1 MNLPKPAYPATA
13 SKQDDHQVSG
23 WRLLLAIALMLV
35 LGASVGI
42 LTWGTVQAIV
52 PSWIDTVDFVVL
64 VVAEVYAAVLGAL
77 LLAFGGVAGVRD
89 RLGFRFTSGRDLL
102 QGIGLNIVALLAA
115 LLFYALFTPL
125 FGSPLSIAIPVLKS
139 VTDVTRLPHAD
150 LLTLA
155 LIFGR
160 VFVLAPLAEELFFRG
175 ALYGW
180 LRRYLPALPTIL
192 ITAVLFGF
200 EHVAWGV
207 PMPRLFFLVP
217 LAFVYG
223 IATGWVRERTG
234 STLNTAVMHVVVD
247 AALLIVASL
256 LILA

>member
-1 MNLPKPAYPATA
+1 MSLPTPTYPATA
-13 SKQDDHQVSG
+13 SIEHDHLVSG

-35 LGASVGI
+35 LGAGAGI
-42 LTWGTVQAIV
+42 LTWGIVQTIS
-52 PSWIDTVDFVVL
+52 PSWTTTVDFVVL

-77 LLAFGGVAGVRD
+77 LLAFGGVVGVRD

-102 QGIGLNIVALLAA
+102 QAVGLNIVALLAA
-115 LLFYALFTPL
+115 LLFYVLFTPI
-125 FGSPLSIAIPVLKS
+125 FGPPLSIAIPVLKS
-139 VTDVTRLPHAD
+139 VTDVTRLPQAD

-160 VFVLAPLAEELFFRG
+160 VLVLVPLAEELFFRG

-192 ITAVLFGF
+192 LTAVLFGF
-200 EHVAWGV
+200 EHIAWGV

-217 LAFVYG
+217 LAVVYG
-223 IATGWVRERTG
+223 VATGWVRERTG

-247 AALLIVASL
+247 AALLIGASL
-256 LILA
+256 LILG

>member
-1 MNLPKPAYPATA
+1 MSLPAPTYPATA
-13 SKQDDHQVSG
+13 SQPHEHLVSG
-23 WRLLLAIALMLV
+23 WRLLLALALMV
-35 LGASVGI
+35 ILGAGAGI
-42 LTWGTVQAIV
+42 LTWGIVQAIAPAWV
-52 PSWIDTVDFVVL
+52 TTVDFVVL
-64 VVAEVYAAVLGAL
+64 VVAEVYTAVLAAL
-77 LLAFGGVAGVRD
+77 LVAFGGVAGMRN

-102 QGIGLNIVALLAA
+102 QALGLDVVALVLAM
-115 LLFYALFTPL
+115 LFYVLFTPI
-125 FGSPLSIAIPVLKS
+125 FGSPLSIAIPVLKA
-139 VTDVTRLPHAD
+139 VTDVTRLPQAD

-155 LIFGR
+155 LIFAR
-160 VFVLAPLAEELFFRG
+160 VFVLVPLAEELFFRG

-192 ITAVLFGF
+192 LTAVLFGF
-200 EHVAWGV
+200 EHTVWGM

-223 IATGWVRERTG
+223 LAVGWVRERTG

-256 LILA
+256 LILG

>member
-1 MNLPKPAYPATA
+1 MSLPTPSYPATA
-13 SKQDDHQVSG
+13 SKQHDHLVSG

-35 LGASVGI
+35 LGAGAGI
-42 LTWGTVQAIV
+42 LTWWIVQTIS
-52 PSWIDTVDFVVL
+52 PSWITTVDFVVL

-77 LLAFGGVAGVRD
+77 LLAFGGMAGMRD

-102 QGIGLNIVALLAA
+102 QVLGLNIVALLAA
-115 LLFYALFTPL
+115 LLFYVLFTPI
-125 FGSPLSIAIPVLKS
+125 FGSPLTIAIPVLKS
-139 VTDVTRLPHAD
+139 VTDVTRLPQAD

-160 VFVLAPLAEELFFRG
+160 VFVLVPLAEELFFRG

-192 ITAVLFGF
+192 LTAVLFGF
-200 EHVAWGV
+200 EHTAWGV

-217 LAFVYG
+217 LAVVYG
-223 IATGWVRERTG
+223 IAVGWVRERTG
-234 STLNTAVMHVVVD
+234 STLNAAVMHVVVD

-256 LILA
+256 LILG